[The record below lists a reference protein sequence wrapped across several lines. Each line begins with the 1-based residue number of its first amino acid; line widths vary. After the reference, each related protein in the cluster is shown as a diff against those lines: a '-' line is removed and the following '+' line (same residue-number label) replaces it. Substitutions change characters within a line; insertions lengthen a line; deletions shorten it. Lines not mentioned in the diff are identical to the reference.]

1 MSRFW
6 AKEGTD
12 SSEEGSGS
20 GSGSDSEDAGAAAK
34 AANAS
39 RWAELSE
46 SDSASE
52 GERVVRS
59 AKDKAWDAMEKLV
72 GKIKNSMKI
81 NDWNGIQT
89 DWDLLCKQVEKQK
102 TLIVKEGGMGTP
114 SLRFYV
120 RLLATLEDFLAATLK
135 D

>member
-72 GKIKNSMKI
+72 GKIKNSMKNQM
-81 NDWNGIQT
+81 NDLT
-89 DWDLLCKQVEKQK
+89 
-102 TLIVKEGGMGTP
+102 
-114 SLRFYV
+114 
-120 RLLATLEDFLAATLK
+120 
-135 D
+135 